1 MAASALDPEMLDD
14 MHHALGRPKN
24 PTTIPHR
31 NHFVT
36 DAGGDQA
43 RRFEA
48 SGYWQ
53 LTRMINQGRDAVY
66 RVTDEGVAAVRADIA
81 AKREADGIRDYRISY
96 RWFDKDLEEVVE
108 AKSPAAARYQL
119 YLNFDDAFSG
129 SFARFLRIIFSVRL
143 A

>member
-1 MAASALDPEMLDD
+1 MAPQIDPETLDD
-14 MHHALGRPKN
+14 MHHALGRPKTPN
-24 PTTIPHR
+24 AIPYR

-48 SGYWQ
+48 SGLWR
-53 LTRMINQGRDAVY
+53 LTRLINQGRDAVY

-81 AKREADGIRDYRISY
+81 AKRKAEGIRDYRITY
-96 RWFDKDLEEVVE
+96 RWFDKDLEDVIA
-108 AKSPAAARYQL
+108 AKSPAAARYAL

-129 SFARFLRIIFSVRL
+129 SFARFLRIILSVRL